1 MCVSVQIIP
10 KTEQKEKGKTYGIL
24 FISNSMC
31 VAWVWSPTEV
41 KWVNHFGH
49 CSTNEEITDKN
60 KNDGCYFR
68 GVGGA
73 L

>member
-1 MCVSVQIIP
+1 MS
-10 KTEQKEKGKTYGIL
+10 
-24 FISNSMC
+24 

-41 KWVNHFGH
+41 KWVNNFGH
-49 CSTNEEITDKN
+49 YSTNKEITDKN

-68 GVGGA
+68 GVGGGA